1 MNNIVSPALIVSLEL
16 SSKIVSAT
24 RLYSAILSTLVF
36 ASMFRCDTPFPL
48 DAAIFLRGIPVT
60 FCTKVFVPSELYFHT
75 YISTFA
81 SDAL

>member
-16 SSKIVSAT
+16 SSEIVSAP

-36 ASMFRCDTPFPL
+36 ASMFRCETPLLFE
-48 DAAIFLRGIPVT
+48 AAKFLSGIPVT
-60 FCTKVFVPSELYFHT
+60 FCTNVFVPSEPYFHT

-81 SDAL
+81 SAAL

>member
-1 MNNIVSPALIVSLEL
+1 MNNIVAPALIVSLEL
-16 SSKIVSAT
+16 SSEIVSAP

-36 ASMFRCDTPFPL
+36 ASIFRCDTLPL

-60 FCTKVFVPSELYFHT
+60 FCTNVFVPSELYFHT

-81 SDAL
+81 SAAL